1 VFGFIEFSQLRRL
14 TETVK
19 SCILIGKDGG
29 RAYTAPDQYYY
40 SMESEEFHMKK
51 FFAEFKEF
59 IARGDVVNMAV
70 GIVVGSTF
78 TAIVNSL
85 VKDIITPFIGVLMGG
100 ANFSEL
106 SWTIG
111 EASIMYGSF
120 IQAVLN
126 FLITAF
132 VLFCVV
138 KAMNTLKKLGEKKK
152 AEEEAA
158 KAAEPAAPAPTP
170 EDIVLL
176 TEIRDLL
183 KK

>member
-1 VFGFIEFSQLRRL
+1 
-14 TETVK
+14 
-19 SCILIGKDGG
+19 
-29 RAYTAPDQYYY
+29 
-40 SMESEEFHMKK
+40 MKK

-59 IARGDVVNMAV
+59 ISRGDVVSMAV
-70 GIVVGSTF
+70 GIIVGSTF

-106 SWTIG
+106 AWTIG
-111 EASIMYGSF
+111 EAQIMYGSF
-120 IQAVLN
+120 IQAVIN

-138 KAMNTLKKLGEKKK
+138 KAMNTMKKLGEKKE
-152 AEEEAA
+152 EEEA
-158 KAAEPAAPAPTP
+158 KPEEPAAPAPVP

>member
-1 VFGFIEFSQLRRL
+1 
-14 TETVK
+14 
-19 SCILIGKDGG
+19 
-29 RAYTAPDQYYY
+29 
-40 SMESEEFHMKK
+40 MKK

-59 IARGDVVNMAV
+59 ISRGDVVSMAV
-70 GIVVGSTF
+70 GIIVGSTF

-100 ANFSEL
+100 ANFGEL
-106 SWTIG
+106 AWIIG
-111 EASIMYGSF
+111 EAEILYGSF
-120 IQAVLN
+120 IQAVIN

-138 KAMNTLKKLGEKKK
+138 KAMNNLKKLGEKKK

-158 KAAEPAAPAPTP
+158 KAEEPAAPAPTP

>member
-1 VFGFIEFSQLRRL
+1 
-14 TETVK
+14 
-19 SCILIGKDGG
+19 
-29 RAYTAPDQYYY
+29 
-40 SMESEEFHMKK
+40 MKK

-59 IARGDVVNMAV
+59 ISRGDVVSMAV
-70 GIVVGSTF
+70 GIIVGSTF

-106 SWTIG
+106 AWTIG
-111 EASIMYGSF
+111 EAQIMYGSF
-120 IQAVLN
+120 IQAVIN

-138 KAMNTLKKLGEKKK
+138 KAMNTLKQLGEKKK
-152 AEEEAA
+152 AEVEAA

>member
-1 VFGFIEFSQLRRL
+1 
-14 TETVK
+14 
-19 SCILIGKDGG
+19 
-29 RAYTAPDQYYY
+29 
-40 SMESEEFHMKK
+40 
-51 FFAEFKEF
+51 
-59 IARGDVVNMAV
+59 MAV
-70 GIVVGSTF
+70 GIIVGSTF

-106 SWTIG
+106 AWTIG
-111 EASIMYGSF
+111 EAQIMYGSF
-120 IQAVLN
+120 IQAVIN

-138 KAMNTLKKLGEKKK
+138 KAMNTLKQLGEKKK

>member
-1 VFGFIEFSQLRRL
+1 
-14 TETVK
+14 
-19 SCILIGKDGG
+19 
-29 RAYTAPDQYYY
+29 
-40 SMESEEFHMKK
+40 MKK

-59 IARGDVVNMAV
+59 ISRGDVVSMAV
-70 GIVVGSTF
+70 GIIVGSTF

-106 SWTIG
+106 AWTIG
-111 EASIMYGSF
+111 EAQIMYGSF
-120 IQAVLN
+120 IQAVIN

-138 KAMNTLKKLGEKKK
+138 KAMNTLKQLGEKKK

>member
-1 VFGFIEFSQLRRL
+1 
-14 TETVK
+14 
-19 SCILIGKDGG
+19 
-29 RAYTAPDQYYY
+29 
-40 SMESEEFHMKK
+40 MKK
-51 FFAEFKEF
+51 FLAEFKEF
-59 IARGDVVNMAV
+59 IARGDVVSMAV

-85 VKDIITPFIGVLMGG
+85 VKDIITPFIGVIMGG
-100 ANFSEL
+100 IDFSNL
-106 SWTIG
+106 TLTIG
-111 EASIMYGSF
+111 ESQILFGSF
-120 IQAVLN
+120 IQAIIN

-138 KAMNTLKKLGEKKK
+138 RAMNTMKKLGEKKE
-152 AEEEAA
+152 EEEA
-158 KAAEPAAPAPTP
+158 KPEEPAAPAPVP